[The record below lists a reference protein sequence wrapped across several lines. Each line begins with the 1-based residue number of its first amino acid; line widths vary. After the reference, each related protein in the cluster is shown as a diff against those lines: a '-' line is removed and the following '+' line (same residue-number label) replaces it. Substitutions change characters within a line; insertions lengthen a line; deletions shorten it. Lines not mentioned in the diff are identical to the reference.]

1 MKGLPTNPHLLKVPL
16 YVAGKSA
23 EQVSRELGLDR
34 VTKLCSNENPLGPS
48 PMALAALSAALAET
62 HRYPGIA
69 ESELR
74 EKLAAYHGNGLTE
87 RHFLVGNG
95 ATDVLRTIA
104 QAFIFDGGE
113 SVTSSVA
120 FPMYRLLTTMFGGK
134 SVQVAPRPDYHLDLA
149 AMAEAVTAET
159 RIVWLCSPN
168 NPTGFVLS
176 QSETDEF
183 MERLP
188 EHVVVVFDEAYRDFV
203 TDPYCADSIRYV
215 LQGRNVVVVHSFSKS
230 GGLAN
235 LRIGYGIAS
244 PDLIEYL
251 LHTVMPFG
259 TGALSAIAAA
269 ASLEDQTFRRRCRDM
284 VWQERTFLHARLT
297 EMGLTCL
304 ESQANFVLILD
315 PPMGVSFV
323 VDALLHQGIIVRP
336 MAGFGLP
343 NAFRVTVGTREEN
356 EHFLDALHVV
366 LVAEQAVVVESGLDR
381 IDTRHQIHAMSQAH
395 TALQVVQAL
404 D

>member
-1 MKGLPTNPHLLKVPL
+1 MNGLITNPQLLQVPL

-23 EQVSRELGLDR
+23 EQVSRELELDR
-34 VTKLCSNENPLGPS
+34 VTKLCSNENPIGPS
-48 PMALAALSAALAET
+48 PMALAALSAALVET

-69 ESELR
+69 ESDLR
-74 EKLAAYHGNGLTE
+74 AKLAAYHGNGLTE
-87 RHFLVGNG
+87 RHFLIGNG

-113 SVTSSVA
+113 SVMSSVA
-120 FPMYRLLTTMFGGK
+120 FPLYRLLTTMFGGK
-134 SVQVAPRPDYHLDLA
+134 SVRVAPRPDYHQDLA
-149 AMAEAVTAET
+149 AMAAAVTAET
-159 RIVWLCSPN
+159 RVVWLCSPN

-188 EHVVVVFDEAYRDFV
+188 EHVVVVFDEAYHDFV

-215 LQGRNVVVVHSFSKS
+215 QQGRNVVVVHSFSKS

-251 LHTVMPFG
+251 LHAILPFG
-259 TGALSAIAAA
+259 TGALAAIAAA
-269 ASLEDQTFRRRCRDM
+269 ASLEDRTFRRRSRDL
-284 VWQERTFLHARLT
+284 VQQERTFLHTRLT

-304 ESQANFVLILD
+304 ESQANFVLVLD
-315 PPMGVSFV
+315 PPKGVPIV

-343 NAFRVTVGTREEN
+343 NAFRVTVGKRAEN
-356 EHFLDALHVV
+356 ERFLASLRTI
-366 LVAEQAVVVESGLDR
+366 LAVVPEIDR
-381 IDTRHQIHAMSQAH
+381 VNARPQARAVHQVP
-395 TALQVVQAL
+395 TARQTVPAS